1 MHVCADRCAS
11 PPQFSKTSRL
21 ADPVFHFCQR
31 GASHSQ
37 GLGSLHHASN
47 CCRVHGAATLSHSQV
62 FDQEFHPPSIG
73 PRQGINCRRAIVWSG
88 CLGQWSPSRCSAN
101 SPLPRHGPICTS
113 AVALLE
119 QFEGSQKK
127 KRCRRPAS
135 SLRLQGARRF
145 HHSLFT
151 INLLPMFPLK
161 MHLSRSPSC
170 SAENW
175 VSSRSNGCPISTS
188 RRMRRAKRSRT
199 LEAQWSLSSPMHAPC
214 RLPSAG

>member
-11 PPQFSKTSRL
+11 PPIFQNIKARGPCLPFLPARRVSLSGPWLASPCVELLQGAWSCHVEPFS
-21 ADPVFHFCQR
+21 
-31 GASHSQ
+31 
-37 GLGSLHHASN
+37 GL
-47 CCRVHGAATLSHSQV
+47 R
-62 FDQEFHPPSIG
+62 QEFHPPSIG
-73 PRQGINCRRAIVWSG
+73 PRQGINCRRAIVWSD

-188 RRMRRAKRSRT
+188 RRMRPAKRSRT
-199 LEAQWSLSSPMHAPC
+199 LEAQWSLSSPMQAPC

>member
-1 MHVCADRCAS
+1 MTAMTTSKFGDCEELTGQYLNQIGSSEPDWNRIFSSLRLDSEPCTCVQTAARR

-21 ADPVFHFCQR
+21 AEPVFHFCQR

-73 PRQGINCRRAIVWSG
+73 PRQGINCRRAIVWSD

-127 KRCRRPAS
+127 KMPPS
-135 SLRLQGARRF
+135 SLQ
-145 HHSLFT
+145 
-151 INLLPMFPLK
+151 
-161 MHLSRSPSC
+161 
-170 SAENW
+170 SA
-175 VSSRSNGCPISTS
+175 
-188 RRMRRAKRSRT
+188 
-199 LEAQWSLSSPMHAPC
+199 
-214 RLPSAG
+214 SAGGQEIPPQPFYHQSPAHVPS

>member
-11 PPQFSKTSRL
+11 SPQFSKTSRL

-73 PRQGINCRRAIVWSG
+73 PRQGINCRRAIVWSD

-127 KRCRRPAS
+127 KKDAAVQPPVCVCRGP
-135 SLRLQGARRF
+135 GD
-145 HHSLFT
+145 
-151 INLLPMFPLK
+151 
-161 MHLSRSPSC
+161 
-170 SAENW
+170 
-175 VSSRSNGCPISTS
+175 STT
-188 RRMRRAKRSRT
+188 AF
-199 LEAQWSLSSPMHAPC
+199 
-214 RLPSAG
+214 LPSISCPCSLLKCIFPAPRAALQKTGSLPVPMVAPSRHLDA